1 MPVFV
6 IVVFLV
12 GWIYSIVR
20 FGYFIGFGLGWIP
33 ALVIAVLLDFA
44 ITICIGLLLSRYS
57 KKRETGP
64 SYIDNL
70 RGNFFG
76 GVRLNAKSIIKYF
89 GLTAMLVAI
98 GATVYFI
105 GVNELNGTCGKLR
118 EQTTSLREA
127 EAVVLKSGVNI
138 AHIDSLSFPDFL
150 ATYGE
155 GGSLPGVLLGDM
167 GDVYT
172 ARLDVSD
179 TKFSLKGIGFCF
191 E

>member
-6 IVVFLV
+6 VVVFFV

-33 ALVIAVLLDFA
+33 ALVIAMLLDFA

-57 KKRETGP
+57 KKREAGP

-70 RGNFFG
+70 RGGFFW
-76 GVRLNAKSIIKYF
+76 GVRHNAKSLIKYF

-98 GATVYFI
+98 GAAVYFI

-118 EQTTSLREA
+118 EQTTSLRET
-127 EAVVLKSGVNI
+127 ESFMLMRGLDI
-138 AHIDSLSFPDFL
+138 ADIDSLSYLDL
-150 ATYGE
+150 ASKYGE
-155 GGSLPGVLLGDM
+155 DGFLPGM

-172 ARLDVSD
+172 ARSNVSD
-179 TKFSLKGIGFCF
+179 TKFSLEGFGFCF